1 MNYTCDACAISKD
14 HDPDK
19 GYVPT
24 GWRFQRIAK
33 RVVLLCDSCSFLCP
47 RDGAS
52 PMLLEQLRARGINIE
67 EMDASRKRRR

>member
-1 MNYTCDACAISKD
+1 MNYTCDACGASKE
-14 HDPDK
+14 HDPGK
-19 GYVPT
+19 GHVPT

-52 PMLLEQLRARGINIE
+52 PMLLEQLRARGIDVNGA
-67 EMDASRKRRR
+67 DR

>member
-1 MNYTCDACAISKD
+1 MNYACDACGASKD
-14 HDPDK
+14 HDPSK
-19 GYVPT
+19 GHVPT

-52 PMLLEQLRARGINIE
+52 PLLLEQLRARGIDVNK
-67 EMDASRKRRR
+67 SNG